1 MCIHRR
7 GKQFTQAGSDSLHVV
22 MCMHAGGKPQ
32 FTCGHVHARRQEAR
46 VYMWSGACT
55 QAGSHSL
62 HVVMCAQA
70 GNHSLHVDMCV
81 WRRVQVDDQEE
92 GEGEDDDDSVV
103 HHKHRSL
110 DLQLLKTQPATVR

>member
-7 GKQFTQAGSDSLHVV
+7 GKQFTQAGSHSLHVV
-22 MCMHAGGKPQ
+22 MCA
-32 FTCGHVHARRQEAR
+32 
-46 VYMWSGACT
+46 
-55 QAGSHSL
+55 QAGNHSL

-81 WRRVQVDDQEE
+81 WRRVQVDDQQE
-92 GEGEDDDDSVV
+92 GEGEDEDDSVV
-103 HHKHRSL
+103 HHKQRSL